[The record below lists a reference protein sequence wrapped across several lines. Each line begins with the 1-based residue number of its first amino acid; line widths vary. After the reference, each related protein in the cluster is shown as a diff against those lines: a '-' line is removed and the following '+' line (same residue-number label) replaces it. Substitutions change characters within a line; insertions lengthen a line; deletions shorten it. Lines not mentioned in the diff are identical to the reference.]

1 MDQAILESEAMRL
14 SPQQRALL
22 ADALLVSLDDETVR
36 AAEAA
41 WACEAETR
49 RSAYLRGEIAS
60 VDGAATVSALR
71 AGLKR

>member
-22 ADALLVSLDDETVR
+22 ADALLVSLDDEAAR

-41 WACEAETR
+41 WACEAEVR
-49 RSAYLRGEIAS
+49 RTAHLHGDIGG
-60 VDGAATVSALR
+60 VDGPTALSALR
-71 AGLKR
+71 AGLAR